1 MRQISMKQAL
11 LATAV
16 LAFGALGSVEWSSP
30 DGLVLSIESAQA
42 RVGRP
47 ATPVSVAGVA
57 RRTTRRAVVGSGR
70 RCSRCGLRPG
80 AGKWV
85 VCLSLKRS
93 AARRDVSVI

>member
-1 MRQISMKQAL
+1 MRQISIKQAL

-16 LAFGALGSVEWSSP
+16 LAFGSLGSVEWSSP

-57 RRTTRRAVVGSGR
+57 RRTTRRAVVG
-70 RCSRCGLRPG
+70 G
-80 AGKWV
+80 AAVGAAAAGCV
-85 VCLSLKRS
+85 RVLVNGSYVCR
-93 AARRDVSVI
+93 

>member
-1 MRQISMKQAL
+1 MRLISIKQAL

-57 RRTTRRAVVGSGR
+57 SRTTRRALVG
-70 RCSRCGLRPG
+70 G
-80 AGKWV
+80 AAVGAAAAGTACV
-85 VCLSLKRS
+85 RVLVNGSYVCR
-93 AARRDVSVI
+93 